1 MKQEKGKGLLTL
13 PFPSHS
19 GRQRRPHKGLRAF
32 QKEIQKG
39 LLMRQIAEK
48 GVAHAANPHVCRLFG
63 GVAGAKSG
71 TFHASVFLAVSL
83 DISKELWYV
92 FVLRKEVNCYGRK
105 AT

>member
-39 LLMRQIAEK
+39 LLMRQIREA
-48 GVAHAANPHVCRLFG
+48 GVAHAANPHVCTLFG

-71 TFHASVFLAVSL
+71 SFQAPALLGGFTGYFERVV
-83 DISKELWYV
+83 V
-92 FVLRKEVNCYGRK
+92 CVVLRKEVNCYGRK
-105 AT
+105 TT